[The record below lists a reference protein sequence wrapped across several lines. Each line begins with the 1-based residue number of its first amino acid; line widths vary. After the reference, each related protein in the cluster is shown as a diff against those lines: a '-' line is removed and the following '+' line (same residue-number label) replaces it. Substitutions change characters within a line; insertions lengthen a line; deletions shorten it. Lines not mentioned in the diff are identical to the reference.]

1 MPIVN
6 AYGKRINFPDDMSH
20 EDIANVI
27 SANEKDLNPDY
38 KPPSGGIRE
47 FAENNFLGF
56 STKEKPSIADQA
68 EATAHEGANTAATQ
82 VKGAPVRQSFY
93 NKALLD
99 PSVGINNKDDI
110 LARTRIA
117 ADEDIKGQVHQ
128 RELEGLRTDENV
140 PEGGFIASAKSMAGQ
155 TIKGAGQLGSDYFGA
170 DKDNDLIKYGEE
182 ILKEN
187 PVAVK
192 SLNDIADRPFL
203 AFKEASGNMVPSFG
217 AMLGTAALGQGI
229 ISVAPLTGPLAP
241 VVAAVGAGVKWLGPA
256 AIAALPSYGSIRD
269 KQIFND
275 KSNQDDWKAKA
286 IAGLGA
292 SAVGAIEVAF
302 GPQNWAIN
310 MLTKEGRAALTRKLA
325 ATTPMEAFL
334 KGGLVGGIS
343 EGSEELVQNPIEQL
357 SSFDNPLDKKNLEE
371 TAFGGAMGFIGGF
384 APGGVTTTVSHIANQ
399 AQLKADRINAE
410 RVKLGLDKIVNSTNV
425 DDAINAANESVSRNP
440 VNKDDVLRVADPTLA
455 DIERLTGL
463 KPSESIQEIER
474 QQSILAQ
481 EQQENIATQGN
492 LEGENNRTTKTPRD
506 TEIVLPDNR
515 TLNAQWDIV
524 DADNVK
530 ASLKNGES
538 QPRDRTR
545 AASDLQIQSIAKN
558 PDYRRLSD
566 SPVMDIGAPVLSND
580 GQIVG
585 GNGRFEALSR
595 AYDQSTAQEYLD
607 NLRQDAI
614 KKGIDPAVIDQMKK
628 PVLVRRVSQPFDT
641 RELAIASNSGTS
653 AQYSDLEQAKIDSER
668 LKGLEDIV
676 TTDSGDIALTPDN
689 IKLVRDALGKY
700 SPAEVAPFVDAN
712 GQLSQQGMKRIR
724 NAMLAKAYGDNKV
737 IQSLIESNDSD
748 IRNILGALTRVV
760 GDAVKAQSTAPK
772 ESNVTPSI
780 LEAINIYSQLKQKN
794 QPVSNYLQQQDA
806 FSDKVSPTVEN
817 ILMFID
823 KNARSQPKITEF
835 FRDAY
840 TKLGSIDTKTAD
852 IFGEQVKPKP
862 EDLFAKQK
870 ISNEP
875 SATLKK
881 DSSWIIRNKNTG
893 EVLFETFDKEK
904 VDKLNTDKY
913 EAVPALKYLQEI
925 NSNIKED
932 NLATELQKHLKKN
945 GYEFDVKPVTERE
958 FNELDNTKKA
968 QKELAE
974 KQAKIF
980 GKKVV
985 FVKTKGKFGING
997 VMVPAIKDTIF
1008 IDLNTPK
1015 PFHAV
1020 MAHELS
1026 HWMEQEN
1033 PKAYKDM
1040 LSALKYIIINE
1051 SGYSKKYGITDQTE
1065 GLIPREIAGDLMGD
1079 NFTKP
1084 EFWQKV
1090 AEYNPSKFK
1099 EIAQNIIKWLKNIVL
1114 KAKARGMGSEEWVT
1128 DAKKAQDII
1137 AKAVSQYTKE
1147 QDAVGEKIEFKKKS
1161 EGELK
1166 LSKDKQEK
1174 ELNDYRMEHQSPG
1187 REGNAPLSDL
1197 TGDGNIYPD
1206 DVYSSKAVQYY
1217 GTGDDVMDRQSFNK
1231 AKLYRGK
1238 PNAMVDIYRAVPK
1251 GVADKINTGDW
1262 VTINKNYAKEH
1273 GESYF
1278 DGKYDIL
1285 TKKVKAGDIFTNG
1298 DSIHE
1303 WGYEPEG
1310 NVKLSKQEKLP
1321 ATINIDG
1328 TERPTTNSEGKP
1340 IYPTEEGVRN
1350 FWKWFGDSKVV
1361 DDQGRPMVVY
1371 HGSKNGNINIFD
1383 ESLSRDIGIHFSEK
1397 DLSGKFGGNKY
1408 AVYLK
1413 IINPES
1419 IIDIFSVDGSG
1430 YGVYSKQVP
1439 GAIDTALDL
1448 LSDQSEKLYELGKKV
1463 ERSWVDNKEFVNIK
1477 SKPYKAFWKEV
1488 LKLANEEGVDGFEYN
1503 NRYEGGGNSYVV
1515 FNPNQIKSAIGN
1527 NGEFSEGNN
1536 DIRFSKQ
1543 QDDEYLQAV
1552 KDGDIEKA
1560 QKMVDSAARDKGY
1573 ISGTEYRMMHQAP
1586 NREDYN
1592 LASIKE
1598 SGIVPNDYWTHPQ
1611 YYQSDSTER
1620 ESFNKVNS
1628 AIDRQK
1634 RTGKRAGLYVYRAV
1648 PKDVKDANI
1657 RNGDWV
1663 TPSREY
1669 ARMEGESIPGGYRI
1683 ISAIPNIDKLWWDAN
1698 SINELG
1704 YDDGNEY
1711 AYKNTKNNRKL
1722 IDAITYD
1729 DDGNIIPLSKR
1740 FNSRSDDVRFSSQ
1753 EKIKPEEEFKKERT
1767 KPFNPNEDIEETKAQ
1782 KAQRIGQDKF
1792 NRFRVVKE
1800 FLAKEKGINIS
1811 EAADVYGAETR
1822 YYGKVANQQEDFR
1835 NKVRNPLI
1843 EKIAKAGYKLDDV
1856 EQYLLNRHAQEA
1868 NAQNRNLTGK
1878 DDSTAYGISDAEAQA
1893 YLDKS
1898 PKELAKLADEVQSL
1912 TDKAQQ
1918 LRLDN
1923 GIETQERIDAMN
1935 GAYKYY
1941 VPVRGDAESQQKKT
1955 QFKGTGKGFSLKYKP
1970 KRRFGHELR
1979 NESVIENIF
1988 QDYERAI
1995 IQVEKNRIGKSL
2007 ALMAAEIQM
2016 PELIS
2021 INQPV
2026 KRKVLQTQKAYGVL
2040 VKGDLVDVFQ
2050 TQEAANQNKQL
2061 LVATDKKL
2069 TLSDITIAPIT
2080 DQRLIYSASPMLAD
2094 NEVIVYMNGHEVR
2107 LQIND
2112 ELMARAYKNMGT
2124 EALGSILSTGRA
2136 INGWM
2141 SKVYTGYNPEFILT
2155 NIQRDFQSGFVNLTG
2170 EQGILIAGKA
2180 VANYPKSFASLLKYA
2195 ATGESDKWIDSYREN
2210 GGNTGA
2216 AYLPDLE
2223 RLGQEVRK
2231 EYASYQGVIANLKE
2245 GDSANALR
2253 AAGRKTFNVTLKYI
2267 EHLNAAGE
2275 NAFRLATFK
2284 AMVESGK
2291 SVAESANMAK
2301 NVTVNFNRKGELGA
2315 ELNALY
2321 LFFNASVQGTAAT
2334 SHALF
2339 KGRHKYQAWGLVG
2352 AMMSIGYMSAA
2363 MLGGFDDEDEYDK
2376 VSDAT
2381 KSRNLIMSYGDGYV
2395 KIPVPYGYGF
2405 FYNAGRMYADAQR
2418 KGEVG
2423 KMPYQLMALATEE
2436 FSPFNVAS
2444 TEDSE
2449 FSSKKVLFGS
2459 LPTMIRI
2466 SSEIANN
2473 FSSFTGREL
2482 YPEKEWYKSE
2492 PDNEKMWR
2500 GTKGTVYDI
2509 SAQYLASIGVE
2520 ISPETLKFM
2529 TRTATGGSGAFV
2541 DTSVSSAML
2550 KKENAELETR
2560 EIPFVRKFYGENS
2573 IQDSRARYGK
2583 AKDEARIA
2591 YEKFNALRQKGDIAS
2606 VREFVN
2612 DKKELIALN
2621 NSANKLSDVI
2631 KIIRDQQD
2639 EIKLSDRYTT
2649 AEKRLKI
2656 KELEKQEEK
2665 YYDMFMIRYKQVKE
2679 K

>member
-1 MPIVN
+1 M
-6 AYGKRINFPDDMSH
+6 A
-20 EDIANVI
+20 
-27 SANEKDLNPDY
+27 
-38 KPPSGGIRE
+38 
-47 FAENNFLGF
+47 
-56 STKEKPSIADQA
+56 ST
-68 EATAHEGANTAATQ
+68 
-82 VKGAPVRQSFY
+82 V
-93 NKALLD
+93 
-99 PSVGINNKDDI
+99 
-110 LARTRIA
+110 
-117 ADEDIKGQVHQ
+117 
-128 RELEGLRTDENV
+128 
-140 PEGGFIASAKSMAGQ
+140 AG
-155 TIKGAGQLGSDYFGA
+155 
-170 DKDNDLIKYGEE
+170 
-182 ILKEN
+182 
-187 PVAVK
+187 
-192 SLNDIADRPFL
+192 R
-203 AFKEASGNMVPSFG
+203 
-217 AMLGTAALGQGI
+217 
-229 ISVAPLTGPLAP
+229 
-241 VVAAVGAGVKWLGPA
+241 
-256 AIAALPSYGSIRD
+256 LPSARASRISKESSPPERGSI
-269 KQIFND
+269 
-275 KSNQDDWKAKA
+275 
-286 IAGLGA
+286 
-292 SAVGAIEVAF
+292 
-302 GPQNWAIN
+302 
-310 MLTKEGRAALTRKLA
+310 
-325 ATTPMEAFL
+325 
-334 KGGLVGGIS
+334 
-343 EGSEELVQNPIEQL
+343 
-357 SSFDNPLDKKNLEE
+357 
-371 TAFGGAMGFIGGF
+371 
-384 APGGVTTTVSHIANQ
+384 
-399 AQLKADRINAE
+399 
-410 RVKLGLDKIVNSTNV
+410 
-425 DDAINAANESVSRNP
+425 
-440 VNKDDVLRVADPTLA
+440 
-455 DIERLTGL
+455 
-463 KPSESIQEIER
+463 
-474 QQSILAQ
+474 
-481 EQQENIATQGN
+481 
-492 LEGENNRTTKTPRD
+492 
-506 TEIVLPDNR
+506 
-515 TLNAQWDIV
+515 
-524 DADNVK
+524 
-530 ASLKNGES
+530 
-538 QPRDRTR
+538 
-545 AASDLQIQSIAKN
+545 SIAKN

-1503 NRYEGGGNSYVV
+1503 NRYEIWWHHLLCHIHLHH
-1515 FNPNQIKSAIGN
+1515 QI
-1527 NGEFSEGNN
+1527 
-1536 DIRFSKQ
+1536 
-1543 QDDEYLQAV
+1543 
-1552 KDGDIEKA
+1552 
-1560 QKMVDSAARDKGY
+1560 
-1573 ISGTEYRMMHQAP
+1573 HQA
-1586 NREDYN
+1586 
-1592 LASIKE
+1592 
-1598 SGIVPNDYWTHPQ
+1598 
-1611 YYQSDSTER
+1611 
-1620 ESFNKVNS
+1620 
-1628 AIDRQK
+1628 
-1634 RTGKRAGLYVYRAV
+1634 
-1648 PKDVKDANI
+1648 
-1657 RNGDWV
+1657 
-1663 TPSREY
+1663 
-1669 ARMEGESIPGGYRI
+1669 
-1683 ISAIPNIDKLWWDAN
+1683 
-1698 SINELG
+1698 
-1704 YDDGNEY
+1704 
-1711 AYKNTKNNRKL
+1711 
-1722 IDAITYD
+1722 
-1729 DDGNIIPLSKR
+1729 
-1740 FNSRSDDVRFSSQ
+1740 
-1753 EKIKPEEEFKKERT
+1753 
-1767 KPFNPNEDIEETKAQ
+1767 
-1782 KAQRIGQDKF
+1782 
-1792 NRFRVVKE
+1792 
-1800 FLAKEKGINIS
+1800 
-1811 EAADVYGAETR
+1811 
-1822 YYGKVANQQEDFR
+1822 
-1835 NKVRNPLI
+1835 
-1843 EKIAKAGYKLDDV
+1843 
-1856 EQYLLNRHAQEA
+1856 
-1868 NAQNRNLTGK
+1868 
-1878 DDSTAYGISDAEAQA
+1878 
-1893 YLDKS
+1893 
-1898 PKELAKLADEVQSL
+1898 
-1912 TDKAQQ
+1912 
-1918 LRLDN
+1918 
-1923 GIETQERIDAMN
+1923 
-1935 GAYKYY
+1935 
-1941 VPVRGDAESQQKKT
+1941 
-1955 QFKGTGKGFSLKYKP
+1955 
-1970 KRRFGHELR
+1970 
-1979 NESVIENIF
+1979 
-1988 QDYERAI
+1988 
-1995 IQVEKNRIGKSL
+1995 
-2007 ALMAAEIQM
+2007 
-2016 PELIS
+2016 
-2021 INQPV
+2021 
-2026 KRKVLQTQKAYGVL
+2026 
-2040 VKGDLVDVFQ
+2040 
-2050 TQEAANQNKQL
+2050 
-2061 LVATDKKL
+2061 
-2069 TLSDITIAPIT
+2069 
-2080 DQRLIYSASPMLAD
+2080 
-2094 NEVIVYMNGHEVR
+2094 
-2107 LQIND
+2107 
-2112 ELMARAYKNMGT
+2112 
-2124 EALGSILSTGRA
+2124 
-2136 INGWM
+2136 
-2141 SKVYTGYNPEFILT
+2141 
-2155 NIQRDFQSGFVNLTG
+2155 
-2170 EQGILIAGKA
+2170 
-2180 VANYPKSFASLLKYA
+2180 
-2195 ATGESDKWIDSYREN
+2195 
-2210 GGNTGA
+2210 
-2216 AYLPDLE
+2216 
-2223 RLGQEVRK
+2223 
-2231 EYASYQGVIANLKE
+2231 
-2245 GDSANALR
+2245 
-2253 AAGRKTFNVTLKYI
+2253 
-2267 EHLNAAGE
+2267 
-2275 NAFRLATFK
+2275 
-2284 AMVESGK
+2284 
-2291 SVAESANMAK
+2291 
-2301 NVTVNFNRKGELGA
+2301 
-2315 ELNALY
+2315 
-2321 LFFNASVQGTAAT
+2321 
-2334 SHALF
+2334 
-2339 KGRHKYQAWGLVG
+2339 
-2352 AMMSIGYMSAA
+2352 
-2363 MLGGFDDEDEYDK
+2363 
-2376 VSDAT
+2376 
-2381 KSRNLIMSYGDGYV
+2381 
-2395 KIPVPYGYGF
+2395 
-2405 FYNAGRMYADAQR
+2405 
-2418 KGEVG
+2418 
-2423 KMPYQLMALATEE
+2423 
-2436 FSPFNVAS
+2436 
-2444 TEDSE
+2444 
-2449 FSSKKVLFGS
+2449 
-2459 LPTMIRI
+2459 
-2466 SSEIANN
+2466 
-2473 FSSFTGREL
+2473 
-2482 YPEKEWYKSE
+2482 
-2492 PDNEKMWR
+2492 
-2500 GTKGTVYDI
+2500 
-2509 SAQYLASIGVE
+2509 
-2520 ISPETLKFM
+2520 
-2529 TRTATGGSGAFV
+2529 
-2541 DTSVSSAML
+2541 
-2550 KKENAELETR
+2550 
-2560 EIPFVRKFYGENS
+2560 
-2573 IQDSRARYGK
+2573 
-2583 AKDEARIA
+2583 
-2591 YEKFNALRQKGDIAS
+2591 
-2606 VREFVN
+2606 
-2612 DKKELIALN
+2612 
-2621 NSANKLSDVI
+2621 
-2631 KIIRDQQD
+2631 
-2639 EIKLSDRYTT
+2639 
-2649 AEKRLKI
+2649 
-2656 KELEKQEEK
+2656 
-2665 YYDMFMIRYKQVKE
+2665 
-2679 K
+2679 

>member
-1 MPIVN
+1 MKREDLKALGIDDE
-6 AYGKRINFPDDMSH
+6 GKIDAIM
-20 EDIANVI
+20 A
-27 SANEKDLNPDY
+27 LNG
-38 KPPSGGIRE
+38 KAI
-47 FAENNFLGF
+47 EN
-56 STKEKPSIADQA
+56 
-68 EATAHEGANTAATQ
+68 H
-82 VKGAPVRQSFY
+82 KGAAQTAQSENETLKTQLTEA
-93 NKALLD
+93 NKQIE
-99 PSVGINNKDDI
+99 GFKGMDI
-110 LARTRIA
+110 
-117 ADEDIKGQVHQ
+117 E
-128 RELEGLRTDENV
+128 
-140 PEGGFIASAKSMAGQ
+140 
-155 TIKGAGQLGSDYFGA
+155 
-170 DKDNDLIKYGEE
+170 
-182 ILKEN
+182 
-187 PVAVK
+187 
-192 SLNDIADRPFL
+192 
-203 AFKEASGNMVPSFG
+203 
-217 AMLGTAALGQGI
+217 
-229 ISVAPLTGPLAP
+229 
-241 VVAAVGAGVKWLGPA
+241 GVKKA
-256 AIAALPSYGSIRD
+256 A
-269 KQIFND
+269 
-275 KSNQDDWKAKA
+275 DDWKAKA

-1147 QDAVGEKIEFKKKS
+1147 QDAVGEKIV
-1161 EGELK
+1161 
-1166 LSKDKQEK
+1166 
-1174 ELNDYRMEHQSPG
+1174 G
-1187 REGNAPLSDL
+1187 R
-1197 TGDGNIYPD
+1197 
-1206 DVYSSKAVQYY
+1206 
-1217 GTGDDVMDRQSFNK
+1217 
-1231 AKLYRGK
+1231 
-1238 PNAMVDIYRAVPK
+1238 
-1251 GVADKINTGDW
+1251 
-1262 VTINKNYAKEH
+1262 
-1273 GESYF
+1273 
-1278 DGKYDIL
+1278 
-1285 TKKVKAGDIFTNG
+1285 
-1298 DSIHE
+1298 
-1303 WGYEPEG
+1303 
-1310 NVKLSKQEKLP
+1310 
-1321 ATINIDG
+1321 
-1328 TERPTTNSEGKP
+1328 
-1340 IYPTEEGVRN
+1340 
-1350 FWKWFGDSKVV
+1350 
-1361 DDQGRPMVVY
+1361 
-1371 HGSKNGNINIFD
+1371 
-1383 ESLSRDIGIHFSEK
+1383 
-1397 DLSGKFGGNKY
+1397 
-1408 AVYLK
+1408 
-1413 IINPES
+1413 
-1419 IIDIFSVDGSG
+1419 
-1430 YGVYSKQVP
+1430 
-1439 GAIDTALDL
+1439 
-1448 LSDQSEKLYELGKKV
+1448 
-1463 ERSWVDNKEFVNIK
+1463 
-1477 SKPYKAFWKEV
+1477 
-1488 LKLANEEGVDGFEYN
+1488 
-1503 NRYEGGGNSYVV
+1503 
-1515 FNPNQIKSAIGN
+1515 
-1527 NGEFSEGNN
+1527 
-1536 DIRFSKQ
+1536 
-1543 QDDEYLQAV
+1543 
-1552 KDGDIEKA
+1552 
-1560 QKMVDSAARDKGY
+1560 
-1573 ISGTEYRMMHQAP
+1573 
-1586 NREDYN
+1586 
-1592 LASIKE
+1592 
-1598 SGIVPNDYWTHPQ
+1598 
-1611 YYQSDSTER
+1611 
-1620 ESFNKVNS
+1620 
-1628 AIDRQK
+1628 
-1634 RTGKRAGLYVYRAV
+1634 
-1648 PKDVKDANI
+1648 
-1657 RNGDWV
+1657 
-1663 TPSREY
+1663 
-1669 ARMEGESIPGGYRI
+1669 
-1683 ISAIPNIDKLWWDAN
+1683 
-1698 SINELG
+1698 
-1704 YDDGNEY
+1704 
-1711 AYKNTKNNRKL
+1711 
-1722 IDAITYD
+1722 
-1729 DDGNIIPLSKR
+1729 
-1740 FNSRSDDVRFSSQ
+1740 
-1753 EKIKPEEEFKKERT
+1753 
-1767 KPFNPNEDIEETKAQ
+1767 
-1782 KAQRIGQDKF
+1782 
-1792 NRFRVVKE
+1792 
-1800 FLAKEKGINIS
+1800 
-1811 EAADVYGAETR
+1811 
-1822 YYGKVANQQEDFR
+1822 
-1835 NKVRNPLI
+1835 
-1843 EKIAKAGYKLDDV
+1843 
-1856 EQYLLNRHAQEA
+1856 
-1868 NAQNRNLTGK
+1868 
-1878 DDSTAYGISDAEAQA
+1878 
-1893 YLDKS
+1893 
-1898 PKELAKLADEVQSL
+1898 
-1912 TDKAQQ
+1912 
-1918 LRLDN
+1918 
-1923 GIETQERIDAMN
+1923 
-1935 GAYKYY
+1935 
-1941 VPVRGDAESQQKKT
+1941 
-1955 QFKGTGKGFSLKYKP
+1955 
-1970 KRRFGHELR
+1970 
-1979 NESVIENIF
+1979 
-1988 QDYERAI
+1988 
-1995 IQVEKNRIGKSL
+1995 
-2007 ALMAAEIQM
+2007 
-2016 PELIS
+2016 
-2021 INQPV
+2021 
-2026 KRKVLQTQKAYGVL
+2026 
-2040 VKGDLVDVFQ
+2040 
-2050 TQEAANQNKQL
+2050 
-2061 LVATDKKL
+2061 
-2069 TLSDITIAPIT
+2069 
-2080 DQRLIYSASPMLAD
+2080 
-2094 NEVIVYMNGHEVR
+2094 
-2107 LQIND
+2107 
-2112 ELMARAYKNMGT
+2112 
-2124 EALGSILSTGRA
+2124 
-2136 INGWM
+2136 
-2141 SKVYTGYNPEFILT
+2141 
-2155 NIQRDFQSGFVNLTG
+2155 
-2170 EQGILIAGKA
+2170 
-2180 VANYPKSFASLLKYA
+2180 
-2195 ATGESDKWIDSYREN
+2195 
-2210 GGNTGA
+2210 
-2216 AYLPDLE
+2216 
-2223 RLGQEVRK
+2223 
-2231 EYASYQGVIANLKE
+2231 
-2245 GDSANALR
+2245 
-2253 AAGRKTFNVTLKYI
+2253 
-2267 EHLNAAGE
+2267 
-2275 NAFRLATFK
+2275 
-2284 AMVESGK
+2284 
-2291 SVAESANMAK
+2291 
-2301 NVTVNFNRKGELGA
+2301 
-2315 ELNALY
+2315 
-2321 LFFNASVQGTAAT
+2321 
-2334 SHALF
+2334 
-2339 KGRHKYQAWGLVG
+2339 
-2352 AMMSIGYMSAA
+2352 
-2363 MLGGFDDEDEYDK
+2363 
-2376 VSDAT
+2376 
-2381 KSRNLIMSYGDGYV
+2381 
-2395 KIPVPYGYGF
+2395 
-2405 FYNAGRMYADAQR
+2405 
-2418 KGEVG
+2418 
-2423 KMPYQLMALATEE
+2423 
-2436 FSPFNVAS
+2436 
-2444 TEDSE
+2444 
-2449 FSSKKVLFGS
+2449 
-2459 LPTMIRI
+2459 
-2466 SSEIANN
+2466 
-2473 FSSFTGREL
+2473 
-2482 YPEKEWYKSE
+2482 
-2492 PDNEKMWR
+2492 
-2500 GTKGTVYDI
+2500 
-2509 SAQYLASIGVE
+2509 
-2520 ISPETLKFM
+2520 
-2529 TRTATGGSGAFV
+2529 
-2541 DTSVSSAML
+2541 
-2550 KKENAELETR
+2550 
-2560 EIPFVRKFYGENS
+2560 
-2573 IQDSRARYGK
+2573 
-2583 AKDEARIA
+2583 
-2591 YEKFNALRQKGDIAS
+2591 
-2606 VREFVN
+2606 
-2612 DKKELIALN
+2612 
-2621 NSANKLSDVI
+2621 
-2631 KIIRDQQD
+2631 
-2639 EIKLSDRYTT
+2639 
-2649 AEKRLKI
+2649 
-2656 KELEKQEEK
+2656 
-2665 YYDMFMIRYKQVKE
+2665 
-2679 K
+2679 